1 MSQDAAM
8 TLLFRCLP
16 FLLLGSWLVAG
27 GQEPAPRPDAVAV
40 LPAIDDEALL
50 QRIEAECEV
59 LRAVG
64 KLRPFAE
71 LAAAAARRDAP
82 AAPPRAATAVSS
94 ALAASPAS
102 SPLAAVAAHALLSR
116 SVCIVGEHYPCDE
129 CQGWHFSAS
138 TGFSLGDGLVAT
150 CLHVLQP
157 RPDEPGGL
165 VAAAGQDG
173 KAYAVTE
180 LVAFDESHDLAVV
193 RCPGLQLPPLPLGD
207 EEGVGARVFCL
218 SHPDHRFFTFSEGMV
233 SRRYV
238 VRGPAPGCGEAEAGP
253 DAEQPREV
261 AAHDGVRADAAAR
274 VFLQVTCAFA
284 GGSSGAP
291 ILDARGFVVGIAQ
304 STATIQAPGEDGV
317 EDPQMVVRTAIPAAA
332 LLALLRR

>member
-8 TLLFRCLP
+8 TLPFRCLP
-16 FLLLGSWLVAG
+16 FLLFGSWLVAG
-27 GQEPAPRPDAVAV
+27 VQEPEPKPDAVAV
-40 LPAIDDEALL
+40 LSAIDDEALL

-59 LRAVG
+59 LRVAG

-82 AAPPRAATAVSS
+82 GDPPRPRTAASS
-94 ALAASPAS
+94 ALAAS
-102 SPLAAVAAHALLSR
+102 SPLAAVAAHALLAR
-116 SVCIVGEHYPCDE
+116 SVCMVGEHYPCDE

-165 VAAAGQDG
+165 VAAAGPDG

-180 LVAFDESHDLAVV
+180 LVAFDELHDLAVV

-207 EEGVGARVFCL
+207 EAGVGARVFCL

-233 SRRYV
+233 SRRYM

-253 DAEQPREV
+253 DAEQPPEA